1 MENFHYTLDKV
12 EIFHYTPRMEIEEI
26 RKNLKARGWTYKT
39 FAEKLKIAENTV
51 SQFMRGKNKITDQLM
66 SHIELLFS
74 APQNAVLVYKISL
87 TDKQVEE
94 LTGGQQFPA
103 TPEGEARKA
112 AAVEAVLL
120 HNMQTLIDLGRKV
133 DLPDDMKGLLLLF
146 GETWEEKEDEKGGQ
160 P

>member
-1 MENFHYTLDKV
+1 MTV
-12 EIFHYTPRMEIEEI
+12 EEI
-26 RKNLKARGWTYKT
+26 KKALNCRGWSYSDLAK
-39 FAEKLKIAENTV
+39 ELDLSESHIKDI
-51 SQFMRGKNKITDQLM
+51 MRGRRKLSKCLQRHL
-66 SHIELLFS
+66 ELLFS

-103 TPEGEARKA
+103 TQEGEARKA
-112 AAVEAVLL
+112 ASVEAVLL

>member
-1 MENFHYTLDKV
+1 MT
-12 EIFHYTPRMEIEEI
+12 IEE
-26 RKNLKARGWTYKT
+26 LKKEMAVRGLTGADLAQKLAMGKT
-39 FAEKLKIAENTV
+39 QVYDILK
-51 SQFMRGKNKITDQLM
+51 GKKPFKETLQRHL
-66 SHIELLFS
+66 ELLFS

>member
-1 MENFHYTLDKV
+1 MTL
-12 EIFHYTPRMEIEEI
+12 
-26 RKNLKARGWTYKT
+26 
-39 FAEKLKIAENTV
+39 EKLKHEMQIRGWSVADLARKLAL
-51 SQFMRGKNKITDQLM
+51 SQVHVYDILKGKKQMKETLQRHL
-66 SHIELLFS
+66 ELLFS

-120 HNMQTLIDLGRKV
+120 HNMQTLADMGRKV
-133 DLPDDMKGLLLLF
+133 DMPDDMKGLLLLF
-146 GETWEEKEDEKGGQ
+146 GEKWDEGKDE
-160 P
+160 

>member
-1 MENFHYTLDKV
+1 
-12 EIFHYTPRMEIEEI
+12 MEIEEI
-26 RKNLKARGWTYKT
+26 RQNLKARGWTYKT
-39 FAEKLKIAENTV
+39 FAEKLKLAENTV
-51 SQFMRGKNKITDQLM
+51 KLYMNGKNKITDQLM

-74 APQNAVLVYKISL
+74 APQNAVLVYKINL
-87 TDKQVEE
+87 TEKQVEE
-94 LTGGQQFPA
+94 LTSGQQFPA

-120 HNMQTLIDLGRKV
+120 HNLKTLANLGRKV
-133 DLPDDMKGLLLLF
+133 DLPDEMKGFLLLF

>member
-1 MENFHYTLDKV
+1 MT
-12 EIFHYTPRMEIEEI
+12 IEE
-26 RKNLKARGWTYKT
+26 LKREMAVRGLTGADLAQKLAMGKT
-39 FAEKLKIAENTV
+39 QVYDILK
-51 SQFMRGKNKITDQLM
+51 GKKPFKETLQRHL
-66 SHIELLFS
+66 ELLFS

-120 HNMQTLIDLGRKV
+120 HNMQTLADMGRKV
-133 DLPDDMKGLLLLF
+133 DMPDDMKGLLLLF
-146 GETWEEKEDEKGGQ
+146 GEKWDEGKDE
-160 P
+160 